1 MDRQGTVCCA
11 WEKTAFEEG
20 LKAGIPCAVR
30 RALIFSPLVAFGV
43 SAVAA
48 SARTSCAS
56 SKFVSFFMSCLHVG
70 YFAVFCRKG
79 KLPVRSSNFFVKP
92 T

>member
-1 MDRQGTVCCA
+1 MKKDTNLLDAQDVRAEAATALTPNATNGEKIKALRTAQGMSMA
-11 WEKTAFEEG
+11 E
-20 LKAGIPCAVR
+20 LSR
-30 RALIFSPLVAFGV
+30 RA
-43 SAVAA
+43 
-48 SARTSCAS
+48 SCAS